1 MRGEGW
7 LFASFGLSFSFI
19 AANIWHW
26 HSNSKKEKGGFEKK
40 KREFL
45 GGSSKNISSSHVI
58 A

>member
-1 MRGEGW
+1 MSG
-7 LFASFGLSFSFI
+7 I
-19 AANIWHW
+19 AIA
-26 HSNSKKEKGGFEKK
+26 KEKGGFERK